1 MKKILNKLDVLSFLI
16 VICILTIC
24 FVGSI
29 LVVYRSL
36 TLKEYSHFILL
47 FLPIEIVV
55 YTLSKLKNK
64 SITKTEILLFILVI
78 LSSVSFI
85 HSIDKKVALWG
96 FYNRYE
102 GLVMIIFYYFTAL
115 ITSTLKDNYYKKIIV
130 YYIILIGCINVGYG
144 ILQVLLLSNPPEF
157 LRDSWKY
164 ARGFQGNSMYF
175 SSLISICYFILY
187 GYFIYNKKN
196 KRKILSIILLLL
208 FTIGSVISGSMAL
221 FCTTI
226 LLFIWTI
233 VSELFGI
240 RKPNFS
246 RRRLFKIIGCIL
258 VFILISFLFI
268 KKDSNYKR
276 DVNSLK
282 SEVKQVT
289 SRAQVDD
296 KFGTGRIYIWKNA
309 LSKAKENLL
318 WGVGTDNFYYA
329 FTPRLIDP
337 VSTYQVDK
345 AHNDYLQRLVCEGLL
360 SLVVYI
366 IFLAVLFF
374 ENVREKNL
382 FYKCIFLGFFAY
394 IVSIF
399 FNISVIRV
407 APIYWIIVGLLM
419 SKKNDSLIEV

>member
-1 MKKILNKLDVLSFLI
+1 MKKILNKLDIFSFLI

-102 GLVMIIFYYFTAL
+102 GL
-115 ITSTLKDNYYKKIIV
+115 
-130 YYIILIGCINVGYG
+130 
-144 ILQVLLLSNPPEF
+144 
-157 LRDSWKY
+157 
-164 ARGFQGNSMYF
+164 
-175 SSLISICYFILY
+175 
-187 GYFIYNKKN
+187 
-196 KRKILSIILLLL
+196 
-208 FTIGSVISGSMAL
+208 
-221 FCTTI
+221 
-226 LLFIWTI
+226 
-233 VSELFGI
+233 
-240 RKPNFS
+240 
-246 RRRLFKIIGCIL
+246 
-258 VFILISFLFI
+258 
-268 KKDSNYKR
+268 
-276 DVNSLK
+276 
-282 SEVKQVT
+282 
-289 SRAQVDD
+289 
-296 KFGTGRIYIWKNA
+296 
-309 LSKAKENLL
+309 
-318 WGVGTDNFYYA
+318 
-329 FTPRLIDP
+329 
-337 VSTYQVDK
+337 
-345 AHNDYLQRLVCEGLL
+345 L

-374 ENVREKNL
+374 VYIREKNL

>member
-1 MKKILNKLDVLSFLI
+1 MKKILNKLDIISFLF

-47 FLPIEIVV
+47 FLPLEIIF
-55 YTLSKLKNK
+55 YILSKIKNR

-78 LSSVSFI
+78 LSSISYI
-85 HSIDKKVALWG
+85 HSIDKNVALWG

-102 GLVMIIFYYFTAL
+102 GLFMILFYYFTAL
-115 ITSTLKDNYYKKIIV
+115 LTSTINDMYYKKIIV
-130 YYIILIGCINVGYG
+130 YFIILIGFINVVYG
-144 ILQVLLLSNPPEF
+144 FLQVSLLSNPPSF
-157 LRDSWKY
+157 LKDSWKY

-175 SSLISICYFILY
+175 SSLISICYFIVF
-187 GYFIYNKKN
+187 GYFIYNKDSN
-196 KRKILSIILLLL
+196 RKILSIILLLL

-233 VSELFGI
+233 ISELLYI
-240 RKPNFS
+240 KKSVFS
-246 RRRLFKIIGCIL
+246 RKRLFKIIGCIL
-258 VFILISFLFI
+258 VFILISFLFT

-289 SRAQVDD
+289 SRAHVDD

-309 LSKAKENLL
+309 LSKASENLI

-345 AHNDYLQRLVCEGLL
+345 AHNDYLQRLVCEGIF
-360 SLVVYI
+360 SLIIYI
-366 IFLAVLFF
+366 IFLAVLFLNNF
-374 ENVREKNL
+374 REKNL

-419 SKKNDSLIEV
+419 SKKNDSLIEA

>member
-1 MKKILNKLDVLSFLI
+1 MKKIFNKIDIISFLVI
-16 VICILTIC
+16 ICILTIC

-36 TLKEYSHFILL
+36 TLKEYSNFILL
-47 FLPIEIVV
+47 FLPLEIII
-55 YTLSKLKNK
+55 YILSKIKNK

-78 LSSVSFI
+78 LSSVSYI

-102 GLVMIIFYYFTAL
+102 GIFMIIFYYFTAL
-115 ITSTLKDNYYKKIIV
+115 LTSTLKDVYYKKIIV
-130 YYIILIGCINVGYG
+130 SFIIIIGLVNVAYG
-144 ILQVLLLSNPPEF
+144 ILQVLLISSPPSF
-157 LRDSWKY
+157 LKDSWKY

-175 SSLISICYFILY
+175 SSLISICYFIIF
-187 GYFIYNKKN
+187 GYYIYNKDT
-196 KRKILSIILLLL
+196 KRKILSVIILLL

-221 FCTTI
+221 LCTTI
-226 LLFIWTI
+226 LLFTWTI
-233 VSELFGI
+233 VSELLCFK
-240 RKPNFS
+240 KPIFS
-246 RRRLFKIIGCIL
+246 RKRLLKVIGCIL
-258 VFILISFLFI
+258 VFILISFIFT

-282 SEVKQVT
+282 SEVRQVT
-289 SRAQVDD
+289 SHAQVAD

-309 LSKAKENLL
+309 LSKVKENLI

-345 AHNDYLQRLVCEGLL
+345 AHNDYLQRLLCEGIF
-360 SLVVYI
+360 SLIIYI
-366 IFLAVLFF
+366 VFLTVLFF
-374 ENVREKNL
+374 DNFREKNL

-394 IVSIF
+394 IISIF

-419 SKKNDSLIEV
+419 SKKNDSLIEA

>member
-1 MKKILNKLDVLSFLI
+1 MKKILNKLDIFSFLI

-102 GLVMIIFYYFTAL
+102 GL
-115 ITSTLKDNYYKKIIV
+115 
-130 YYIILIGCINVGYG
+130 
-144 ILQVLLLSNPPEF
+144 
-157 LRDSWKY
+157 
-164 ARGFQGNSMYF
+164 
-175 SSLISICYFILY
+175 
-187 GYFIYNKKN
+187 
-196 KRKILSIILLLL
+196 
-208 FTIGSVISGSMAL
+208 
-221 FCTTI
+221 
-226 LLFIWTI
+226 
-233 VSELFGI
+233 
-240 RKPNFS
+240 
-246 RRRLFKIIGCIL
+246 
-258 VFILISFLFI
+258 
-268 KKDSNYKR
+268 
-276 DVNSLK
+276 
-282 SEVKQVT
+282 
-289 SRAQVDD
+289 
-296 KFGTGRIYIWKNA
+296 
-309 LSKAKENLL
+309 
-318 WGVGTDNFYYA
+318 
-329 FTPRLIDP
+329 
-337 VSTYQVDK
+337 
-345 AHNDYLQRLVCEGLL
+345 L

-366 IFLAVLFF
+366 
-374 ENVREKNL
+374 
-382 FYKCIFLGFFAY
+382 IFLGFFAY